1 MEPRNV
7 TPLVSVRLPLLLVI
21 TAGVAQAMGHTE
33 QPQSAQQPRT
43 RWLKV
48 KRNTDGAPAS
58 GKQLERCYEMS
69 WMDKYEIEFYV
80 QSTDFVVW

>member
-1 MEPRNV
+1 MVSV
-7 TPLVSVRLPLLLVI
+7 TPLLMLVI

-33 QPQSAQQPRT
+33 QPQSAQPRT

-58 GKQLERCYEMS
+58 GKKFEAYDGVSLIDRYENS
-69 WMDKYEIEFYV
+69 V
-80 QSTDFVVW
+80 